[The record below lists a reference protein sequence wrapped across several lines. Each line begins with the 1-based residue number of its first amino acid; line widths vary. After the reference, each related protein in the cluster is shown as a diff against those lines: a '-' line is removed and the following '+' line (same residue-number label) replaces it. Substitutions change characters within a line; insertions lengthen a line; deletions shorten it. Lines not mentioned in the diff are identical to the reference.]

1 MSHSTSLLYLLIVLW
16 LSACHSAPEAQ
27 DSAGEL
33 QLKNAA
39 GSYTPNG
46 KIPLPGHWGTLAST
60 LGEDGQALGVLLIG
74 ADDPD
79 AGRGGIHPIAAAQWE
94 TGGVFSTCII
104 AVSADTARCRLAV
117 RDFMALRLSHDAY
130 YRLLDIWLQHELM
143 PTGAR
148 WIGWQ
153 NEVYAEAEIA
163 RSRRRFSGGPE

>member
-1 MSHSTSLLYLLIVLW
+1 MSHATSLLNLLIL
-16 LSACHSAPEAQ
+16 LLLNACHSTLETQ
-27 DSAGEL
+27 DSTGEM
-33 QLKNAA
+33 QLEYAA
-39 GSYTPNG
+39 GSYTPTG
-46 KIPLPGHWGTLAST
+46 KMPLPGHWGTLPST

-79 AGRGGIHPIAAAQWE
+79 AGQAGILPIAAVQWE
-94 TGGVFSTCII
+94 TGGVFSTCIL
-104 AVSADTARCRLAV
+104 AVSADTAQCRLAV

-148 WIGWQ
+148 WMGWQ

-163 RSRRRFSGGPE
+163 RSRSRFSGGPQ